1 MKTQFKHLTTKLT
14 PLALAIAAIS
24 GLAAC
29 SPASQTTPTSQT
41 AIEQASTPKQ
51 EQVAQQSESQRL
63 SAFFERTFEEDL
75 KRSPLFQS
83 YLGKKW
89 DYDKWDDISDKQA
102 DERVAIAK
110 KRLATLDTFDT
121 TQLSEQE
128 QLSLRLYK
136 LGIERDLANDKFR
149 HHRYIVHQFRAAH
162 TQVPSFLI
170 NIHSVKSEDD
180 AKAYIG
186 RLNNV
191 ATYFDQ
197 VIAQMKIREDLGVFP
212 PAWAYDQMIDA
223 SKNVVSGAPFD
234 DSETAS
240 TLWEDFQNK
249 VSALDLEETKKQALL
264 DDAKAA
270 LINSV
275 QPAYNKFID
284 ALAHQQTLTP
294 EGDGVW
300 RLPDG
305 DKWYQNRLNWF
316 TTTDLTA
323 EEVHQIGL
331 DNVERIHN
339 AMRAIMQKVGFEGT
353 LQEFFVFMRE
363 DDQFYLPSTD
373 AGRQQYLD
381 DAKKAIDDMRNA
393 IPEYFGILPQA
404 PMIVKR
410 VEAFREQ
417 SAGKAFYQSPAQDGS
432 RPGIYYANLFDMKA
446 MPTYQLEALA
456 YHEGIPGHHMQ
467 RTIAQEL
474 EGVPQF
480 QKFLSFTA
488 YTEGWGLYTEELAKD
503 MGFYQ
508 DPYSDF
514 GRLAMELWRACRLV
528 VDTGIHAKQWSRE
541 KAVDYLV
548 ENTPNPQYDAQKA
561 IERYIAM
568 PGQATAYMIGKLKI
582 MELREKAMNELGDK
596 FDWKGF
602 HDEILQYGPVPLSIL
617 EENIETWISSQKQQ

>member
-1 MKTQFKHLTTKLT
+1 MKATIMKLS
-14 PLALAIAAIS
+14 PIAAALFAIT
-24 GLAAC
+24 AC
-29 SPASQTTPTSQT
+29 SPATESTQTTTSLVAAEHTTSQT
-41 AIEQASTPKQ
+41 E
-51 EQVAQQSESQRL
+51 SERL
-63 SAFFERTFEEDL
+63 SAFFENAFNEDL

-89 DYDKWDDISDKQA
+89 DYDKWDDISEAESDKS
-102 DERVAIAK
+102 VAIAK
-110 KRLATLDTFDT
+110 ERLSTLASFDT
-121 TQLSEQE
+121 SKLSEQE

-136 LGIERDLANDKFR
+136 LGIERNLANDAFR

-170 NIHSVKSEDD
+170 NIHRVSSKED
-180 AKAYIG
+180 AQAYIG
-186 RLNNV
+186 RLNGVNK
-191 ATYFDQ
+191 YFGQ
-197 VIAQMKIREDLGVFP
+197 VIDQMKVREALGVFP
-212 PAWAYDQMIDA
+212 PAWAYDQMIEA
-223 SKNVVSGAPFD
+223 SKNVITGAPF
-234 DSETAS
+234 EENGAPS
-240 TLWEDFQNK
+240 TILEDFQSK
-249 VSALDLEETKKQALL
+249 VAGLALSDEEKEQLIADANTALLRSVMPAYQKLIAELSHQQALT
-264 DDAKAA
+264 
-270 LINSV
+270 
-275 QPAYNKFID
+275 PA
-284 ALAHQQTLTP
+284 
-294 EGDGVW
+294 GDGVW

-305 DKWYQNRLNWF
+305 EAWYQNRLNWF

-323 EEVHQIGL
+323 DEVHQIGV

-339 AMRAIMQKVGFEGT
+339 AMRDIMKEVGFEGT

-363 DDQFYLPSTD
+363 DDQFYLPAT
-373 AGRQQYLD
+373 AEGRQKYLD
-381 DAKKAIDDMRNA
+381 DAKQAIDDMRDA
-393 IPEYFGILPQA
+393 LPAYFGILPEA
-404 PMIVKR
+404 PMVVKR

-503 MGFYQ
+503 MGFYK

-528 VDTGIHAKQWSRE
+528 VDTGIHAKKWSRE
-541 KAVDYLV
+541 KAIAYLID
-548 ENTPNPQYDAQKA
+548 NTPNPQYDAEKA

-582 MELREKAMNELGDK
+582 MELREKAMTELGDK
-596 FDWKGF
+596 FDWAGF
-602 HDEILQYGPVPLSIL
+602 HDEILKYGPVPLSVL
-617 EENIETWISSQKQQ
+617 EENIDNWIASKQA

>member
-1 MKTQFKHLTTKLT
+1 MKKTLLTLT
-14 PLALAIAAIS
+14 PIALAVS
-24 GLAAC
+24 VLSAC
-29 SPASQTTPTSQT
+29 TPSSNDTEQRTSEVKV
-41 AIEQASTPKQ
+41 EQATT
-51 EQVAQQSESQRL
+51 QSESERL
-63 SAFFERTFEEDL
+63 NAFFERTFEEDL

-89 DYDKWDDISDKQA
+89 DYDKWDDISDEEA
-102 DERVAIAK
+102 DERVAISK
-110 KRLATLDTFDT
+110 NRLETLEGFDT
-121 TQLSEQE
+121 AKLNEQE
-128 QLSLRLYK
+128 KLSLRLYK
-136 LGIERDLANDKFR
+136 LGIERDLANEAFR

-170 NIHSVKSEDD
+170 NIHRVTSKED
-180 AKAYIG
+180 AQAYIG
-186 RLNNV
+186 RLDNV
-191 ATYFDQ
+191 RTYFDQ
-197 VIAQMKIREDLGVFP
+197 VVEQMKVREKLGVFP

-223 SKNVVSGAPFD
+223 SQNVISGAPFD
-234 DSETAS
+234 NSESPS
-240 TLWEDFQNK
+240 TIWEDFQNK
-249 VSALDLEETKKQALL
+249 VASLDLEEAEKETLL
-264 DDAKAA
+264 GEAKAA
-270 LINSV
+270 LVTSV
-275 QPAYNKFID
+275 KPAYEKLI
-284 ALAHQQTLTP
+284 AELAHQREVTP

-316 TTTDLTA
+316 TTTELTA
-323 EEVHQIGL
+323 DEVHQIGL

-339 AMRAIMQKVGFEGT
+339 AMRAIMEKVGFEGS

-381 DAKKAIDDMRNA
+381 EAKKAIDEMREA
-393 IPEYFGILPQA
+393 IPDYFGILPEA

-432 RPGIYYANLFDMKA
+432 RPGIYYANLYDMKA

-528 VDTGIHAKQWSRE
+528 VDTGIHSKKWSRE
-541 KAVDYLV
+541 EAVDYLV
-548 ENTPNPQYDAQKA
+548 QNTPNPQYDAQKA

-582 MELREKAMNELGDK
+582 MELRENAMAELGDN

-602 HDEILQYGPVPLSIL
+602 HDEILKYGPVPLSIL
-617 EENIETWISSQKQQ
+617 EENINTWVKAQRAM